1 MIYTYSLSRFFELPA
16 CRLLFAGMLIVFL
29 SACQNRSP
37 VGNTDISDNNATEA
51 NILPDTADA
60 PPQVGGQKDEHGCLI
75 AAGYIWSQ
83 VKQECVRIFESGIRL
98 NPQDANLDQTTSA
111 FIIFNDD
118 QTTVELFLPAQ
129 KGSLLLER
137 TGIEG
142 NYQWKNGEYALSV
155 WKGYLLKAGE
165 KTLYH
170 GE

>member
-1 MIYTYSLSRFFELPA
+1 MHIQSLVFRWNFRTRA
-16 CRLLFAGMLIVFL
+16 CLYPILLLLVTVFGCSQTKAPDENVDEQTILHKDVANDVAG
-29 SACQNRSP
+29 
-37 VGNTDISDNNATEA
+37 
-51 NILPDTADA
+51 
-60 PPQVGGQKDEHGCLI
+60 VGGQKDEHGCLI
-75 AAGYIWSQ
+75 AAGYTWSQ
-83 VKQECVRIFESGIRL
+83 VKQECVRVFESGIRL